1 MRAKLFQ
8 LERTVGSRQCKK
20 RRCDVYNNVTETN
33 TFSSTVTRE
42 PFQINQKINCDNKCL
57 IHW

>member
-8 LERTVGSRQCKK
+8 LERKVGSRQCKK

-42 PFQINQKINCDNKCL
+42 PFQINQKTDCDNKCL

>member
-42 PFQINQKINCDNKCL
+42 PFQINQKIVT
-57 IHW
+57 ISV